1 MSKNLQEW
9 ITEGEEIYSDLLCQH
24 RELESQ
30 LEDLEHLLSA
40 KQVEVNRIAAI
51 IGKPPI
57 ETNRRLSA
65 QLVSVSTSNTD
76 VVDSY
81 GNTTEATNNIARALN
96 GRLGR

>member
-1 MSKNLQEW
+1 MPKSLQEW
-9 ITEGEEIYSDLLCQH
+9 ITEGEEIYSDLLCEH
-24 RELESQ
+24 REIESK

-57 ETNRRLSA
+57 EVNRRLSA
-65 QLVSVSTSNTD
+65 QLVTVSNAE

-81 GNTTEATNNIARALN
+81 GNTTGATNNIARALN